1 MRRGRT
7 LVAVVVLAAGLGWV
21 AVRGLSGSLVYYQT
35 PSDLAAGRSA
45 AGERLRLGGYVL
57 PGSVQRIGSSIHFVV
72 TDGAARTSVVN
83 TGGVPS
89 LFKAGQGVVVEGVL
103 GSDGVFHADTVLVK
117 HSSEYRPPAPGET
130 PGPADLETG
139 G

>member
-1 MRRGRT
+1 MTRT
-7 LVAVVVLAAGLGWV
+7 RIAVAAVVLVGSLGWV
-21 AVRGLSGSLVYYQT
+21 AAKGLTGNLVYYQT
-35 PSDLAAGRSA
+35 PSDVAAGRAA

-57 PGSVQRIGSSIHFVV
+57 SGSVQRSGSSIHFVV

-83 TGGVPS
+83 TGGVPA

-103 GSDGVFHADTVLVK
+103 GSDGVFHADTMLVK

>member
-1 MRRGRT
+1 MA
-7 LVAVVVLAAGLGWV
+7 VAVLAAGLGWV
-21 AVRGLSGSLVYYQT
+21 AVKGLSGSLVYYQT

-57 PGSVQRIGSSIHFVV
+57 AGSVRRVGSSIHFVV
-72 TDGAARTSVVN
+72 SDGAARTRVVDS
-83 TGGVPS
+83 GGVPS

-103 GSDGVFHADTVLVK
+103 GRDGVFHADTVLVK
-117 HSSEYRPPAPGET
+117 HSSEYRPPAPGEIL
-130 PGPADLETG
+130 GPVELEAG

>member
-7 LVAVVVLAAGLGWV
+7 LVAVALLAAGLGWV
-21 AVRGLSGSLVYYQT
+21 AVRGLSGNLVYYQT
-35 PSDLAAGRSA
+35 PSDLAGRSA

-57 PGSVQRIGSSIHFVV
+57 PGSVVRTGSSVRFVV
-72 TDGAARTSVVN
+72 TDGTARTSVVN

-89 LFKAGQGVVVEGVL
+89 LFQAGQGVVVEGVL
-103 GSDGVFHADTVLVK
+103 GEDGAFHADTVLVK
-117 HSSEYRPPAPGET
+117 HSNEYRPPAPGEV
-130 PGPADLETG
+130 PGPAELRAG